1 MADSAVMVL
10 PPQLLLFIIPFFLII
25 FFKNGIVNL
34 KLSFLSMYNFLFLI
48 TSVEVMFGHLKDL
61 LVCKVQT
68 SGWAWPSVQ

>member
-10 PPQLLLFIIPFFLII
+10 PPQLLLFIITFFII
-25 FFKNGIVNL
+25 FFLNGIVNL

>member
-10 PPQLLLFIIPFFLII
+10 PPQLLLFIITFFII
-25 FFKNGIVNL
+25 FFLKGIVNL